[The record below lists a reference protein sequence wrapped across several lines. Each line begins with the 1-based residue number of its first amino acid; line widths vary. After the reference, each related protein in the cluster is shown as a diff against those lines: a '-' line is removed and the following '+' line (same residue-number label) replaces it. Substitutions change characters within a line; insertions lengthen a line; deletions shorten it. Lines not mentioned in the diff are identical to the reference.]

1 MHICTCTQACT
12 HSLSLLHIHT
22 WTYKHQHSLS
32 CTDTRT
38 STLKHTHTLSFFLS
52 LTHKYTFYPF
62 TIKNAYKHSFSIS
75 RSLISSFSFTLS
87 LSHYIRLLLLLLL
100 TLKEIECPRE
110 ICCGFPLSSSLNL
123 ILSPSLSFLICVFE
137 PVHSV
142 SFSWF
147 KVSYFFFVLSDR
159 GIFPFYNQLN
169 VTVAAF
175 CKNFLFLFFEFVTF
189 YSSRLCLTFS
199 ARCIFSTYL

>member
-22 WTYKHQHSLS
+22 WTYEHQHSLS

-38 STLKHTHTLSFFLS
+38 STLKHTHTLSHSFFLS
-52 LTHKYTFYPF
+52 LTNT
-62 TIKNAYKHSFSIS
+62 HSTHLQLKMPTNTLSQ
-75 RSLISSFSFTLS
+75 SLVLSFPHSLLLS

-110 ICCGFPLSSSLNL
+110 ICCVFPLSSSLNL
-123 ILSPSLSFLICVFE
+123 TLSPSLSFLICVFQ
-137 PVHSV
+137 PVHFV

-159 GIFPFYNQLN
+159 GIFPFYNQLI

-189 YSSRLCLTFS
+189 YSSRLYLT
-199 ARCIFSTYL
+199 